1 MYPDLNLFIDG
12 HWRKA
17 ERSIAVVNPA
27 TEEELGQLPCAGR
40 ADLQDA
46 LAAAEKG
53 LAIWSRTA
61 PRDRADIIL
70 RAAALMRE
78 RQEEIALTIT
88 AEHGKPLAQ
97 ARLEVIRGAEFFE
110 WDAGEAMRAY
120 GRVIPAAA
128 GSKLSVHHHPIG
140 VVAAFSPW
148 NFPMSQPARKV
159 AGALAS
165 GCSII
170 LKAAEETPGGAV
182 HIVRAFED
190 AGLPAGVL
198 NLVFGVPA
206 EISEFLIPQPAV
218 KLVALTGSTAVGR
231 QLTALAARHD
241 TRALMELGGHAPVII
256 CEDADVEKAALSGA
270 TRKMRNTGQ
279 VCTSPTRFFVHH
291 SIFEEFKTRFT
302 KRAAA
307 TVVGNGME
315 PGVEM
320 GPTANERRIPV
331 LTALVEDAV
340 AKGGEL
346 LTGGARLGDRGY
358 FFQPTVLA
366 NVPPEA
372 QIMQEEPFGPI
383 AVLNPVADLDAAITA
398 ANAVPYGLAGYGMTN
413 RADYI
418 DRMIDE
424 VEVGN
429 LSINTLEASLPETP
443 FGGVKASGQGR
454 EGGAEGLDSYL
465 TVKNVWHSRSIT

>member
-12 HWRKA
+12 QWRKT

-27 TEEELGQLPCAGR
+27 SEEELGQLPCAGR
-40 ADLQDA
+40 ADLEDA
-46 LAAAEKG
+46 LAAAEQG

-61 PRDRADIIL
+61 PRERADIIL

-78 RQEEIALTIT
+78 RQEEIAQTIT

-110 WDAGEAMRAY
+110 WDAGEAMRTY

-182 HIVRAFED
+182 HIVRAFKD

-198 NLVFGVPA
+198 NLVFGVPS
-206 EISEFLIPQPAV
+206 EISEYLIPQPAV

-231 QLTALAARHD
+231 QLTSLAAKHD
-241 TRALMELGGHAPVII
+241 TRALMELGGHAPVIV
-256 CEDADVEKAALSGA
+256 CEDADAKKAAVSGA
-270 TRKMRNTGQ
+270 IRKMRNTGQ

-291 SIFEEFKTRFT
+291 SIFEEFKAHFT
-302 KRAAA
+302 ERAAA

-340 AKGGEL
+340 AKGAEL
-346 LTGGARLGDRGY
+346 LTGGARLGERGY
-358 FFQPTVLA
+358 FFQPTALA

-372 QIMQEEPFGPI
+372 RIMQEEPFGPI
-383 AVLNPVADLDAAITA
+383 AVLNPVEDLDAAIAA

-443 FGGVKASGQGR
+443 FGGVKASGHGR

-465 TVKNVWHSRSIT
+465 TVKNVWHSRSIA

>member
-12 HWRKA
+12 QWRKT

-27 TEEELGQLPCAGR
+27 SEEELGQLPCAGR
-40 ADLQDA
+40 ADLEDA
-46 LAAAEKG
+46 LAAAEQG

-61 PRDRADIIL
+61 PRERADIIL

-78 RQEEIALTIT
+78 RQEEIAQTIT

-110 WDAGEAMRAY
+110 WDAGEAMRTY

-182 HIVRAFED
+182 HIVRAFKD

-198 NLVFGVPA
+198 NLVFGVPS
-206 EISEFLIPQPAV
+206 EISEYLIPQPAV

-231 QLTALAARHD
+231 QLTSLAAKHD
-241 TRALMELGGHAPVII
+241 TRALMELGGHAPVIV
-256 CEDADVEKAALSGA
+256 CEDADVKKAAVSGA
-270 TRKMRNTGQ
+270 IRKMRNTGQ

-291 SIFEEFKTRFT
+291 SIFEEFIAHFT
-302 KRAAA
+302 ERAAA
-307 TVVGNGME
+307 TVVGNGTE

-340 AKGGEL
+340 AKGAEL
-346 LTGGARLGDRGY
+346 LTGGARLGERGY

-372 QIMQEEPFGPI
+372 RIMREEPFGPI
-383 AVLNPVADLDAAITA
+383 AVLNPVEDLNAAIAA

-443 FGGVKASGQGR
+443 FGGVKASGHGR

-465 TVKNVWHSRSIT
+465 TVKNVWHSRSIA